1 MIEVQEYAGTSL
13 SVTRFDKNNLVLHC
27 VIVIPVKDR
36 YVVIQ
41 TTPCS
46 GEKVLRSTYATREY
60 AIGYAVAIV
69 LDGGT
74 VDENNQAQGW

>member
-1 MIEVQEYAGTSL
+1 MIIEVQEYAGTSL
-13 SVTRFDKNNLVLHC
+13 SVTRFDKKNLVQHC
-27 VIVIPVKDR
+27 VIVIPVEDC

-46 GEKVLRSTYATREY
+46 GEKVLRSSFAIREY

-69 LDGGT
+69 LDEGT
-74 VDENNQAQGW
+74 VG